1 MSARVQ
7 DTMWRTPGELR
18 HEPTEKRVRAMV
30 GEDTVVD
37 STRAVLVWEP
47 RRVVPSYAVPVEDVR
62 AQLVPASPEQ
72 DPAAGSPDPG
82 PPILHLGIPF
92 AVHSFDGDA
101 LALDVPGARRDGV
114 AFGLADPDLAG
125 YVVLDFTGFDAWLEE
140 DEPIVSHPRDP
151 FHRVDVRRSSRP
163 VRIELDGSVVAE
175 STRPSVV
182 FETNLPVRFYL
193 PREDVHADLRPSE
206 KRTRC
211 AYKGEASYWS
221 PDVDE
226 HARPNLAWSYE
237 EPLEDATALTGLVA
251 FFDELVDV
259 TLDRERRERP
269 RTGISATILEEAGV

>member
-7 DTMWRTPGELR
+7 DTLWRTLGELR

-47 RRVVPSYAVPVEDVR
+47 RRVVPSYAVPVQDVR
-62 AQLVPASPEQ
+62 TQLVPASRGEG
-72 DPAAGSPDPG
+72 AASGSTDPG
-82 PPILHLGIPF
+82 PPILHPGVPF
-92 AVHSFDGDA
+92 AVHSSEGEA
-101 LALDVPGARRDGV
+101 LALDVAGARRDSV
-114 AFGLADPDLAG
+114 AFRLADPDLAG
-125 YVVLDFTGFDAWLEE
+125 YVVLDFTGFDVWLEE

-163 VRIELDGSVVAE
+163 VRIELDGSVLAE
-175 STRPSVV
+175 SSRPSVV

-193 PREDVHADLRPSE
+193 PREDVRADLRPSE

-221 PDVDE
+221 PDVGGRVCD
-226 HARPNLAWSYE
+226 NLAWSYE
-237 EPLEDATALTGLVA
+237 EPLEDAAALTGLVA

-259 TLDRERRERP
+259 TLDGARRERP
-269 RTGISATILEEAGV
+269 RTGISAAILAEAGV